1 MFSFKSVWGWFGER
15 KLGIISLLLQFN
27 LNLLRREPKS
37 NIMQFI
43 KRERRTF
50 TAPDRLLCPCGAGA
64 TNAESFS
71 ATPPGQ
77 SWWPLYRELSRSF
90 KSRCRP
96 HKRPAAARRTPVL
109 LLVGEK
115 KTADTRP
122 ADSRPAAVDRTIA
135 DNSLQDLVDAEAI
148 FTGTNGSSASE
159 IDASHLHLFSDTTSN
174 VCGEI

>member
-15 KLGIISLLLQFN
+15 KLGFISLLLQFN
-27 LNLLRREPKS
+27 LNLLHRQLKS

-43 KRERRTF
+43 KREERTF
-50 TAPDRLLCPCGAGA
+50 AAPDRPLCPRGA

-71 ATPPGQ
+71 ATSPWQ

-90 KSRCRP
+90 KLCCRP
-96 HKRPAAARRTPVL
+96 HKRPAAARRTPVP
-109 LLVGEK
+109 LLVGE

-122 ADSRPAAVDRTIA
+122 AAVNRTIA
-135 DNSLQDLVDAEAI
+135 DNSLQDLVHAEAI

-159 IDASHLHLFSDTTSN
+159 IDPSQLHLFSDTTSN